1 MLKKYRILVADDDA
15 RLRESLFSRL
25 TAAGYDVIN
34 AGNGTEAL
42 EQAQVQEPDMLILDI
57 LMSGMDGLQV
67 LHELRK
73 YSVIP
78 VIILSTQNADI
89 TRIKTLNLGADDYI
103 AKPFNADELIA
114 RIEAVRR
121 RLKPAVEEDNSMSL
135 GDITIDFKRQALY
148 VNNTAIKLTLIEWQ
162 LISELAVNRGRLI
175 QYDRLL
181 TKVWGKE
188 YRDDIQLLRTWI
200 SRLRKKLENNPDRP
214 LIHTVRNTGYILEY
228 QPDDKGSLSR

>member
-15 RLRESLFSRL
+15 RLRESLFARL

-78 VIILSTQNADI
+78 VIVLSTQNADI
-89 TRIKTLNLGADDYI
+89 TRIKTLNLGADDYL
-103 AKPFNADELIA
+103 AKPFNVDELIA

-121 RLKPAVEEDNSMSL
+121 RLKPGSEEDNSMAL
-135 GDITIDFKRQALY
+135 GDITIDFKRKALY

-181 TKVWGKE
+181 AKVWGKE

-200 SRLRKKLENNPDRP
+200 SRLRKKLETDPDRP

-228 QPDDKGSLSR
+228 QPDDKGNISR